1 MNTKKLKY
9 IADKIFI
16 AFDEDNPDA
25 RKGIYLSA
33 KTNLILAFDDYIN
46 KQDIQKAALD
56 IGVEI
61 TLEEGIYLQKIINQ
75 GIEKYLSD
83 NIKTI
88 ALN

>member
-1 MNTKKLKY
+1 MDIEKLKY
-9 IADKIFI
+9 IADKIFE
-16 AFDEDNPDA
+16 AFDENNPEA
-25 RKGIYLSA
+25 GKGIYLSA

-46 KQDIQKAALD
+46 SHDIQNVALD
-56 IGVEI
+56 VGAEI
-61 TLEEGIYLQKIINQ
+61 TLEESVCLQKIINQ